1 MDKHKTAT
9 HDSSETSDVPQP
21 NESDSTC
28 PVCKKSFKSAR
39 IKDLHFKFNKKC
51 NPSRNMQKEKSTL
64 GKSNIPKMKHQ
75 KEIKKT
81 PQPEI
86 LLTPQ
91 LPVTA
96 NKNTD
101 QEDKYLVAEGQEI
114 EAFYQKSSPSKEKGI
129 FSKCKTRTFL
139 NFCEIAFDE
148 SPLLWIFSDKN
159 RNNENQIRPQTNV
172 LFGIS
177 DEQVDDWLAS
187 FDDEN
192 DDPVLTDKD
201 NCKKNSNEMASAE
214 SNFYFF

>member
-51 NPSRNMQKEKSTL
+51 NPARNMQKEKFTL
-64 GKSNIPKMKHQ
+64 GKSNIPKMKNQ

-86 LLTPQ
+86 LLTPK

-101 QEDKYLVAEGQEI
+101 QEDIDLVAEGQEI

-139 NFCEIAFDE
+139 NFDLKVNFFGSFQIKTPTMKTRYDLKRMC
-148 SPLLWIFSDKN
+148 SLVLVTN
-159 RNNENQIRPQTNV
+159 R
-172 LFGIS
+172 
-177 DEQVDDWLAS
+177 
-187 FDDEN
+187 
-192 DDPVLTDKD
+192 LTTGWRRSMMK
-201 NCKKNSNEMASAE
+201 MMTLR
-214 SNFYFF
+214 

>member
-1 MDKHKTAT
+1 MDKHKIAT

-51 NPSRNMQKEKSTL
+51 NPARNMQKEKSTL
-64 GKSNIPKMKHQ
+64 GKSNIPKMKNQ

-91 LPVTA
+91 PPVTA
-96 NKNTD
+96 NENTD
-101 QEDKYLVAEGQEI
+101 QEDIDLVTDGQEI
-114 EAFYQKSSPSKEKGI
+114 EAFYQKSNPSKEKGI

-148 SPLLWIFSDKN
+148 SPLFGTFQIKTATMKTRYDLKRMCSLVLVTN
-159 RNNENQIRPQTNV
+159 R
-172 LFGIS
+172 
-177 DEQVDDWLAS
+177 
-187 FDDEN
+187 
-192 DDPVLTDKD
+192 LTTGWRRSVMK
-201 NCKKNSNEMASAE
+201 MMTLR
-214 SNFYFF
+214 

>member
-51 NPSRNMQKEKSTL
+51 NPARNMQKEKFTL
-64 GKSNIPKMKHQ
+64 GKSNIPKMKNQ

-86 LLTPQ
+86 LLTPK

-101 QEDKYLVAEGQEI
+101 QEDIDLVAEGQEI

-129 FSKCKTRTFL
+129 FFL
-139 NFCEIAFDE
+139 NAKLGHF
-148 SPLLWIFSDKN
+148 
-159 RNNENQIRPQTNV
+159 
-172 LFGIS
+172 
-177 DEQVDDWLAS
+177 
-187 FDDEN
+187 
-192 DDPVLTDKD
+192 
-201 NCKKNSNEMASAE
+201 
-214 SNFYFF
+214 